1 MGNEDF
7 NRSIQPFDALMRR
20 KYRSNN
26 DIQSNL
32 LSSIDRSGNSDVD
45 VNVNVQVDTMP
56 IALSFLCLA
65 LAKKELT
72 RQEFESA
79 VEALVEVTNQHKR
92 SSEENKDRDSNV
104 KLFHDK
110 KNARLWGRY

>member
-1 MGNEDF
+1 MQQFREW
-7 NRSIQPFDALMRR
+7 LLLC
-20 KYRSNN
+20 SNF
-26 DIQSNL
+26 
-32 LSSIDRSGNSDVD
+32 D

-79 VEALVEVTNQHKR
+79 VEALTWVI
-92 SSEENKDRDSNV
+92 
-104 KLFHDK
+104 L
-110 KNARLWGRY
+110 RYALNR

>member
-1 MGNEDF
+1 MENEDF
-7 NRSIQPFDALMRR
+7 NRSIQPFDALITRR
-20 KYRSNN
+20 DRSFE
-26 DIQSNL
+26 DIQTNL

-45 VNVNVQVDTMP
+45 VNVNVEVDTMP
-56 IALSFLCLA
+56 VALSFLCLA

-79 VEALVEVTNQHKR
+79 VEALVEVTTQHKR
-92 SSEENKDRDSNV
+92 SSEENKYRDSKV

-110 KNARLWGRY
+110 KNAGIWGRY

>member
-1 MGNEDF
+1 MESEDF
-7 NRSIQPFDALMRR
+7 DRSIQPSDGLITRR
-20 KYRSNN
+20 DRSFE

-56 IALSFLCLA
+56 VALSFLCLA
-65 LAKKELT
+65 LAKKEIT

-79 VEALVEVTNQHKR
+79 VETLVDVTTRYKK
-92 SSEENKDRDSNV
+92 SSEVNEYRDSQV
-104 KLFHDK
+104 KLFDNEDAK
-110 KNARLWGRY
+110 LWGRY

>member
-1 MGNEDF
+1 MENEDL

-20 KYRSNN
+20 KNRSFN
-26 DIQSNL
+26 DVQSNL
-32 LSSIDRSGNSDVD
+32 FSSIDRSGNSDVD
-45 VNVNVQVDTMP
+45 VNVNVEVDTMP
-56 IALSFLCLA
+56 VALSFLCLA

-72 RQEFESA
+72 RQEFELA

-92 SSEENKDRDSNV
+92 ASEENKYRDSKV
-104 KLFHDK
+104 KLFDN